1 MHSKVISKIRC
12 YSPNQKNTA
21 LRNYNYLYYIAT
33 REGVDLE
40 LLTKKLEGSPSDNIT
55 YLKYI
60 HHRPRSNGLF
70 GSMDTSD
77 INKLCSEIKQVSRH
91 QCIYRGILSLSE
103 EDARELGYLSKSAWN
118 DYLTLALPQVSEV
131 LGIPAS
137 EMRWVAAFHRERGH
151 PHVHYMLWS
160 SNPTHIQVPFI
171 SVPQQHKCRELLAGR
186 FTEKERRQLSLQK
199 TQVRNVVLL
208 KGKSHT
214 ETALNDLVADICR
227 QPEYKT
233 LSRINKD
240 MLEQSSRELLELV
253 ASLPRTGSIKYAYL
267 PPDTKAQVD
276 RIVQN
281 MLGKAEIKAEYDSYL
296 NYCKNIAETYSPT
309 RKEVK
314 VAILKGKEDIDRRLA
329 NIVLKS
335 AKELRKD
342 KEFYYSLV
350 NNRLPSYHQL
360 LTKGITEDTI
370 QSLKIISESG
380 DAQAAYL
387 LGRIYDD
394 PMTDYYEPT
403 IALNYYK
410 KATDK
415 GYAEAQG
422 VLGLKYIWGKNVEA
436 DEAIGREYL
445 HHAQEQGNSFAKDVE
460 DSYDSFCQERAV
472 YATASLMRS
481 FLRGLCSSNHAHQR
495 TSVYNEID
503 LNNSKARREIMLR
516 RVHKCNKEI

>member
-350 NNRLPSYHQL
+350 NNRLPSYHHL
-360 LTKGITEDTI
+360 LTRGITNDTI
-370 QSLKIISESG
+370 QSLKDISQAG
-380 DAQAAYL
+380 DTQATYL
-387 LGRIYDD
+387 LARIYDD
-394 PMTDYYEPT
+394 PTTTYYNPNL
-403 IALNYYK
+403 AFHYYK
-410 KATDK
+410 DAADN
-415 GYAEAQG
+415 GHANAQG
-422 VLGLKYIWGKNVEA
+422 ILGCKYIWGK
-436 DEAIGREYL
+436 DTKPDKDKGREYL
-445 HHAQEQGNSFAKDVE
+445 HRAQAQGNNFAKDVE
-460 DSYDSFCQERAV
+460 DSYDSFRRERAI
-472 YATASLMRS
+472 YTTASLMRS
-481 FLRGLCSSNHAHQR
+481 FLLGLCSANHVHQR
-495 TSVYNEID
+495 SSVYKDFDKNNVKAKLEIAYRQTYE
-503 LNNSKARREIMLR
+503 KREQ
-516 RVHKCNKEI
+516 